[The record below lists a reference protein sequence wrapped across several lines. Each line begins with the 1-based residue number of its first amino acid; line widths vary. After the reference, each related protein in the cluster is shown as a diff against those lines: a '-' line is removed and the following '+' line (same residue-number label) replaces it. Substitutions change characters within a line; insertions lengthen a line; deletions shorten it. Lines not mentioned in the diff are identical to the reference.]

1 LIAFVLS
8 GGGNRGPLEAGAM
21 AALLERGITP
31 DFLVGTSAGAINA
44 CFVAAHGY
52 SASTLDALRER
63 WRSVNKRTVYPGG
76 LLSIALRVL
85 RGRNSLFAGDGLR
98 QLIEQSLPEGVKTF
112 GDLQVPLFVTAA
124 DLRASKL
131 YVFGED
137 PSVALADAVAAS
149 ASVPVI
155 HPPVDY
161 FGLQLADGGILAN
174 VAASY
179 AMDRGA
185 TEIYVIN
192 VGRGEERKPA
202 AQGVVDVAMNAITAM
217 TVQSLLRDL
226 ARARQDES
234 VDLHH
239 IQIRDYAEISFSDFS
254 KSDLL
259 FAAGRQAALSY
270 LDSPKPEWE
279 EPGYVQDAQPLGA
292 EAPGVRELAIPYP

>member
-1 LIAFVLS
+1 MIAFVLS

-52 SASTLDALRER
+52 SAATLEALRER
-63 WRSVNKRTVYPGG
+63 WRSVNKQTVYPGG

-98 QLIEQSLPEGVKTF
+98 RLIEQSLPAGVTTF
-112 GDLQVPLFVTAA
+112 GDLRLPLFVTAA
-124 DLRASKL
+124 DLRESKL

-137 PSVALADAVAAS
+137 PAVALVDAVAAS

-155 HPPVDY
+155 HPPVTY
-161 FGLQLADGGILAN
+161 HGLQLADGGILAN

-185 TEIYVIN
+185 REIYVIN

-202 AQGVVDVAMNAITAM
+202 AQGVVDVAMTAITAM

-234 VDLHH
+234 IDLHH
-239 IQIRDYAEISFSDFS
+239 IHIRDYAETSFSDFG
-254 KSDLL
+254 KSDLM
-259 FAAGRQAALSY
+259 FDAGHRAALEY
-270 LDSPKPEWE
+270 LDSPKAERE
-279 EPGYVQDAQPLGA
+279 EPEYVQEAQRLGA
-292 EAPGVRELAIPYP
+292 KAPGVRELAIPYP